1 MPDGAS
7 RRRSR
12 RGFHGTP
19 GLGRDLGNVVILGTV
34 KTDLGKTLSF
44 IVHVSSIWCCCCYFD
59 FDVIEVVLS
68 VSHTSRQQRSSHSL
82 SKHGQ
87 AWQPLPLGQLKL
99 N

>member
-44 IVHVSSIWCCCCYFD
+44 IVHHEIQRECVSYQSATKKLSFSLKTWSSLAASSSGT
-59 FDVIEVVLS
+59 IE
-68 VSHTSRQQRSSHSL
+68 T
-82 SKHGQ
+82 
-87 AWQPLPLGQLKL
+87 
-99 N
+99 